1 MSKINI
7 NNKPKRNI
15 LRPVLQRI
23 IHVILSTLTEL
34 DVVGQENFPQNGP
47 VLVVANHFSFID
59 PLAVI
64 RATPRPID
72 FVGGF
77 NMPNA
82 PAIVRWLPRLW
93 GYYPVYRGSVSRG
106 AITSSQEIL
115 SNGGVLGIFPEA
127 GSWAKILRPARPG
140 AAVIALRTGVQIIP
154 IGIDGATEVFPK
166 LRKGKRARLTIRI
179 GKPFGP
185 FNVTKKE
192 ERDREKLD
200 QIGDLIM
207 NNIADLL
214 PPEQRGYYSDD
225 PKIKEAS
232 IEASKYPWQN
242 IQEGSQN

>member
-1 MSKINI
+1 MANVTTK
-7 NNKPKRNI
+7 NKKTRKKV
-15 LRPVLQRI
+15 LRSFLERF
-23 IHVILSTLTEL
+23 IHLSLSTLTDL
-34 DVVGQENFPQNGP
+34 DIDGQENFPLKGP

-64 RATPRPID
+64 RATPRPIE

-77 NMPNA
+77 NLPNA
-82 PAIVRWLPRLW
+82 PAVVRWIPRLW

-106 AITSSQEIL
+106 AIVSSQEIL

-140 AAVIALRTGVQIIP
+140 AAVIALRTGAQIIP

-166 LRKGKRARLTIRI
+166 LRQGKRAKLTIRV

-185 FNVTKKE
+185 YKFARSE
-192 ERDREKLD
+192 ERDRKKLNL
-200 QIGDLIM
+200 IGDEIM
-207 NNIADLL
+207 NNIAELL
-214 PPEQRGYYSDD
+214 PPEKRGYYSDD

-232 IEASKYPWQN
+232 LEASKYPWEFT
-242 IQEGSQN
+242 QEGG